1 MIRQFTSIEVI
12 ATMIAEEMLSRTI
25 RSVQKGCAKNPVL
38 PAQLSVYRAIQ
49 DQYPETTISIKQ
61 LYDSMLD
68 RAELRDNAEWEG
80 LNKSIP
86 EMLSLLISAPAD
98 FDAWK
103 EMPVF
108 LQWSII
114 SSVERSLADKEVFYR
129 KKGDAHFLSLADQC
143 HAAQAPFYKLV
154 TKYLQDKTVATE
166 LEFVSELGINV
177 QRHHNEV

>member
-1 MIRQFTSIEVI
+1 MIKQFTSIEVI
-12 ATMIAEEMLSRTI
+12 ATMIAEKILGRTI
-25 RSVQKGCAKNPVL
+25 HSVQKGQVKNPVL
-38 PAQLSVYRAIQ
+38 PAQLCVYRAIQ
-49 DQYPETTISIKQ
+49 DQYPEATISIKQ

-68 RAELRDNAEWEG
+68 RASLRDNEEWEG

-103 EMPVF
+103 EMPVIV
-108 LQWSII
+108 QWSII
-114 SSVERSLADKEVFYR
+114 SSVESSFADKEAFYR
-129 KKGDAHFLSLADQC
+129 KKGDAHFHNLADQC

-154 TKYLQDKTVATE
+154 TKYLEDKTVAAE
-166 LEFVSELGINV
+166 LEFVRESGINV